1 MTITRQDYYIEYEI
15 TSADAGRLE
24 FPFSFPV

>member
-15 TSADAGRLE
+15 TSADAGWWN
-24 FPFSFPV
+24 FPSPSR